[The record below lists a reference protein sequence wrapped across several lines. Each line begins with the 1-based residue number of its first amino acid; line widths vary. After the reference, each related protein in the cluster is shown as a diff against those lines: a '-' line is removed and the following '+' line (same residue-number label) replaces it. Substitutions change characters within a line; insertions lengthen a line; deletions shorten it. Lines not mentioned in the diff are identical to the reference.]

1 MKIPRTPTSSGT
13 FDFYKNQS
21 MNKNIIEILKEKVAL
36 DYALKNNLFFEVLF
50 EKDFYIFLKT
60 VNEIV

>member
-1 MKIPRTPTSSGT
+1 
-13 FDFYKNQS
+13 

-50 EKDFYIFLKT
+50 EKDFYNFFKT